1 MWKRGTAAH
10 IFNFSTKYRVG
21 RHSHISLRKRTH
33 STTQTVSRMQ
43 ALCSWD
49 AAVLIKI
56 LLMLGLELYAPR
68 SKLVTLVTQPSQLI
82 CIVCSII
89 ILLPISSFWLFKY
102 GMQYDTIMKILQLNI
117 PLIFSMPSVTWKSTI
132 EPSKKKRSHI
142 RKSIFMWT
150 TDANNVR
157 NQCRV
162 MRLSSISCSL
172 SVMSTSGR
180 KLQIMAL
187 STRWSACI
195 PAKEIII
202 HETHMSY
209 CPIP

>member
-1 MWKRGTAAH
+1 MWPESCLSKE
-10 IFNFSTKYRVG
+10 
-21 RHSHISLRKRTH
+21 RTH
-33 STTQTVSRMQ
+33 STIQTVSWLQ
-43 ALCSWD
+43 DLSSWD
-49 AAVLIKI
+49 AAMLKQI

-68 SKLVTLVTQPSQLI
+68 SKLVTLLTQPSQLK
-82 CIVCSII
+82 CIVCSFI
-89 ILLPISSFWLFKY
+89 ILVPISSWLYKH
-102 GMQYDTIMKILQLNI
+102 GMQYDTIMKILLLNV

-142 RKSIFMWT
+142 RKRIFMWT

-162 MRLSSISCSL
+162 MRLSSMSCSL

-202 HETHMSY
+202 LKN
-209 CPIP
+209 